1 MPFTIDEFLGV
12 FADYNQTIWPFQFA
26 FYAAALVILYLIV
39 KRKSDDKIISGL
51 LAFFWIWTGTVYHII
66 FFAEINPAA
75 YAFGAIYIIEGL
87 LLIKVGIIER
97 KLSFAN
103 RLNYKGI
110 IGWIFIAYAL
120 IVYPILNNMLGHAY
134 PKMPTFGLPCP
145 TTIFTFGV
153 LLMTIGKIPAY
164 LIVIP
169 LIWSMVGISAAMN
182 LNVYEDIGLII
193 AGILGSAIIILEKRS
208 EGARQGEAAN
218 L

>member
-26 FYAAALVILYLIV
+26 FYAAAFIILYLIV
-39 KRKSDDKIISGL
+39 KRESSNKIISGL
-51 LAFFWIWTGTVYHII
+51 LAFFWIWTGAVYHII

-87 LLIKVGIIER
+87 LLIKAGIIDR
-97 KLSFAN
+97 KLEFAN
-103 RLNYKGI
+103 RYNYKGI

-120 IVYPILNNMLGHAY
+120 IVYPILNSMFGHVY

-153 LLMTIGKIPAY
+153 LLLTIRKVPAY
-164 LIVIP
+164 LIGIP
-169 LIWSMVGISAAMN
+169 LIWSIVGISAAMN
-182 LNVYEDIGLII
+182 LKVYEDIGLII
-193 AGILGSAIIILEKRS
+193 AGILGSAIIILEKRA
-208 EGARQGEAAN
+208 EGARQGADAA
-218 L
+218 